1 MAYNEAKSSPSYLQ
15 DGPINAK
22 YPFPIMAGW
31 DDHDFG
37 YDDCG
42 SEYPCK
48 HQTQV
53 HQKDMSMENIY

>member
-1 MAYNEAKSSPSYLQ
+1 M

-22 YPFPIMAGW
+22 SPIPIMAGW

-53 HQKDMSMENIY
+53 A